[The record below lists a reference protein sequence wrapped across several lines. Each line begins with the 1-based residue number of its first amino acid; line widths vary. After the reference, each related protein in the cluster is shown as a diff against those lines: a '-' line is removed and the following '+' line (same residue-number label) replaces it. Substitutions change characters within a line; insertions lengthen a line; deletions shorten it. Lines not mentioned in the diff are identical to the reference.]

1 MTLIFFIKSETVDIT
16 KYTIKDIPGT
26 TGRLDVVSRCILAAI
41 TSDNDNFEKNI
52 QIWIFLDHYG
62 TFIFNTE
69 QLNYDSFPKNELLL
83 TDYLVNIIKR
93 NTKKDNDEDHFLDS
107 IKVSKMK
114 FFEAIKHFIDL
125 NYRAFILEEN
135 GNDFSK
141 IDKKFNSQQN
151 LLFIVGNQSGEVL
164 DSKELKALNLAR
176 ISLGTQSYLASSVIR
191 LIKLHLIL

>member
-93 NTKKDNDEDHFLDS
+93 NTKIKCLLSYIS
-107 IKVSKMK
+107 I
-114 FFEAIKHFIDL
+114 AIA
-125 NYRAFILEEN
+125 AF
-135 GNDFSK
+135 K
-141 IDKKFNSQQN
+141 RK
-151 LLFIVGNQSGEVL
+151 
-164 DSKELKALNLAR
+164 
-176 ISLGTQSYLASSVIR
+176 T
-191 LIKLHLIL
+191 